1 MAKGKGGAQAPATKN
16 TSGEGRNN
24 GKATKKKPKVFDAV
38 KRRLV
43 NK

>member
-1 MAKGKGGAQAPATKN
+1 MAKGKGGAPAPAAKN
-16 TSGEGRNN
+16 NSGEGRNN

>member
-1 MAKGKGGAQAPATKN
+1 MAKGKGGAPAPATKN
-16 TSGEGRNN
+16 NSGEGRNN